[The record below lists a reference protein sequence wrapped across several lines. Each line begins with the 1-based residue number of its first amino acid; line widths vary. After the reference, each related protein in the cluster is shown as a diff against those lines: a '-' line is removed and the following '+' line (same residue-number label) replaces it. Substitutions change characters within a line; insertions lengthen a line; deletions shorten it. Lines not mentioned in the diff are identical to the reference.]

1 MVPGYYPYWSDE
13 NTQKNRWRLNSRTP
27 TLRVHGGRRGM
38 RPAQTKWKEVLK
50 VANKHRYLLSQAYIN
65 NNVYSAKLASP
76 AEMYKSIR
84 GGVICL
90 SVPNT
95 SSTPT
100 WISYRHIHYTQEP
113 ICQPCTLMATN
124 YQLCFFFLTFREVYF
139 GAKMWFLKKRSRHF
153 GVSISTSKQ
162 CTYILTRCP
171 L

>member
-13 NTQKNRWRLNSRTP
+13 NTQKNRSRLNSRTP

-124 YQLCFFFLTFREVYF
+124 YQLCFFFSLLER
-139 GAKMWFLKKRSRHF
+139 
-153 GVSISTSKQ
+153 
-162 CTYILTRCP
+162 YILERKCDFSKNEVDTSE
-171 L
+171 